1 MARKHRTGPAERTE
15 GGGTEAAEALP
26 EMAAAL
32 SEAADVELVRAVLLL
47 GGVPWD
53 ELDDGVQQVRLKLLE
68 TQARQTGEVIRKRQ
82 AWLSVVASRV
92 AVDWHRARARD
103 AGLHERLAARWQRRP
118 PVEHS
123 EEDRLLALAVADG
136 LEGLPAVQRQI
147 LALRFYTDLPVREI
161 ARLLG
166 IPEGTVKSRLHTA
179 VAAIGARLREM
190 EVI

>member
-1 MARKHRTGPAERTE
+1 MADVRGAEPADE
-15 GGGTEAAEALP
+15 GGKEVSTASETAP
-26 EMAAAL
+26 L
-32 SEAADVELVRAVLLL
+32 SEAEDIGLVRAVLLL
-47 GGVPWD
+47 GGVSWD

-68 TQARQTGEVIRKRQ
+68 TRARRTGNVIRRRQ

-92 AVDWHRARARD
+92 AADWHRARARD
-103 AGLHERLAARWQRRP
+103 SGLRDRLVERWQQRP

-123 EEDRLLALAVADG
+123 EDDRLLALAVANG
-136 LEGLPAVQRQI
+136 LEELPALQRQI
-147 LALRFYTDLPVREI
+147 LTLRFYTDLPVRDI

>member
-1 MARKHRTGPAERTE
+1 MAGMRRAGLTDEGDTETSSASER
-15 GGGTEAAEALP
+15 AP
-26 EMAAAL
+26 L
-32 SEAADVELVRAVLLL
+32 SEAADVGLVRAVLLL
-47 GGVPWD
+47 GGVPWG

-68 TQARQTGEVIRKRQ
+68 TQARRTGERIRKRQ

-92 AVDWHRARARD
+92 AVDWHRARDRD
-103 AGLHERLAARWQRRP
+103 AGLHERLAARWEQRP
-118 PVEHS
+118 PGEHF
-123 EEDRLLALAVADG
+123 EDDRLLALAVADG

-161 ARLLG
+161 ARLLH

-179 VAAIGARLREM
+179 VAAIGARLREK